1 MKNWDLSYECIT
13 SEAAKYTLRE
23 RLEEDPHFALSV
35 SIPHIDKDMDSIPE
49 DSENTYDHCVDDP
62 ALSADQLARTLGLLG
77 SSDNIAQESGYRF
90 EKDNEGNVI
99 LLGGIDDEL
108 TDADAEGETDPEEG
122 GPDSDLNS
130 QASQAHSDLD
140 FVDPEAA
147 GYPIEDAIIRG
158 IRSVFSNADIPLGIE
173 DPTERYVML
182 LVDLLFCWLMIIS
195 GMQN

>member
-1 MKNWDLSYECIT
+1 MSNWKEQRVRGDCWY
-13 SEAAKYTLRE
+13 
-23 RLEEDPHFALSV
+23 
-35 SIPHIDKDMDSIPE
+35 
-49 DSENTYDHCVDDP
+49 ENTYDHCVDDP

-77 SSDNIAQESGYRF
+77 LSESDNIAQESGYRF
-90 EKDNEGNVI
+90 EKDDEGNVI

-122 GPDSDLNS
+122 GPDSDSNS
-130 QASQAHSDLD
+130 QASQARSDSDLD
-140 FVDPEAA
+140 FVDPADA
-147 GYPIEDAIIRG
+147 GYPIEDAVIRG

-182 LVDLLFCWLMIIS
+182 LVDLLFCWLMITIS